1 MKLKSIKKGTAK
13 GVVSARTERI
23 GKKSDITRERIIT
36 AAKKVFARLPYHA
49 ASMRMIGKD
58 GGFNHELIRYHFPNK
73 AGLFQTILRDI
84 CDDFYRS
91 NISFLDGLSK
101 MDAKEG
107 FSLYID
113 RFLAHHFR
121 NPEALRIIVLNMVMT
136 DKPKSIPGYRF
147 IPEML
152 SSTRRTFKGKIPI
165 IASDREIEIFI
176 SGFNNL
182 LLHMLGAGY
191 CQASIL
197 GLKHNGIKYRKW
209 VKTTLLEIFLPH
221 LKRLVGSP

>member
-1 MKLKSIKKGTAK
+1 MSSYVIISRIKPGSLKLFYMISAMISIAPTY
-13 GVVSARTERI
+13 R
-23 GKKSDITRERIIT
+23 
-36 AAKKVFARLPYHA
+36 F
-49 ASMRMIGKD
+49 SMS
-58 GGFNHELIRYHFPNK
+58 
-73 AGLFQTILRDI
+73 
-84 CDDFYRS
+84 YRQ
-91 NISFLDGLSK
+91 
-101 MDAKEG
+101 MDEKEG
-107 FSLYID
+107 FSLYLD

-136 DKPKSIPGYRF
+136 DKPKSIPGYRY

-197 GLKHNGIKYRKW
+197 GLKHNGMKYRKW